1 MKYIYFNIIF
11 LIIFLALK
19 KLNALEIVENPY
31 EGLNYEQINVYEFGR
46 KEDEQDPCY
55 YDPYYYPDF

>member
-46 KEDEQDPCY
+46 KEENDEDPCRY
-55 YDPYYYPDF
+55 RLYPDF